1 MAKVTLEVSGWLAAA
16 CGFNPIRNLPIEESV
31 KEGSTI
37 GELILQIAS
46 RDEGFRKG
54 IFESDMKIQGY
65 ISIVLNEQILGQPV
79 FLEAR
84 LKDGDKVML
93 LPAIDGG

>member
-1 MAKVTLEVSGWLAAA
+1 VAKVTVEILGWLAAA
-16 CGFNPIRNLPIEESV
+16 CGYNQSSSLPIEESV
-31 KEGSTI
+31 KEGSTVE
-37 GELILQIAS
+37 ELILQIAR
-46 RDEGFRKG
+46 RDPVFRKA
-54 IFESDMKIQGY
+54 IFESDSKIQGY
-65 ISIVLNEQILGQPV
+65 ISFVLNGQILGQPV